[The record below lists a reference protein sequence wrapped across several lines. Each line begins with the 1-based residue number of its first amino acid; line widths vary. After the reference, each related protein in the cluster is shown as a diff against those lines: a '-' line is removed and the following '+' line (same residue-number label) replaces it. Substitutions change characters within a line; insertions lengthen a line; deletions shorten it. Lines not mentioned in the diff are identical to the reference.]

1 MRIGL
6 PTDIRD
12 AFFDKIYEIASVD
25 KNVIFMTAD
34 ADAFSLKKFKKDFPN
49 QFMNVGVSEQN
60 LITVAAGLALSGKK
74 VFIYAIIPFITMRC
88 YEQIKVNICSMN
100 LPVTIIGSGSGLS
113 FGNDGPTHHAIQD
126 ISVMR
131 TLPEIT
137 ILNPSDSTSAS
148 ECASLS
154 YESKC
159 RPVYVRLDK
168 GTFPNIYNEND
179 NYSDG
184 LKIIR
189 KLSDINIIST
199 GYMTHTSIDVALY
212 FKRYLDLNIG
222 IIDVYRLKPINKDLL
237 LKIIDTSRIIITIEE
252 NSIVGGLG
260 TFISEIIT
268 DTQRNVI
275 LKRIALPDKQCFE
288 YGSREW
294 LHEKYEID
302 ENSIIDCIIKMRD
315 QFC

>member
-1 MRIGL
+1 M
-6 PTDIRD
+6 TVDIRD
-12 AFFDKIYEIASVD
+12 SYFDKIYEISAID

-34 ADAFSLKKFKKDFPN
+34 ADAFSLKKYKKDFPN
-49 QFMNVGVSEQN
+49 RFMNVGVSEQN
-60 LITVAAGLALSGKK
+60 LINVAAGLALSGKK

-137 ILNPSDSTSAS
+137 ILNPSDNTSTSK
-148 ECASLS
+148 CAQLS
-154 YESKC
+154 YESKT
-159 RPVYVRLDK
+159 PVYVRLDK
-168 GTFPNIYNEND
+168 GTFPDIYNEKD

-189 KLSDINIIST
+189 NLSDINIIST
-199 GYMTHTSIDVALY
+199 GYMTHIAIDVANY
-212 FKRYLDLNIG
+212 FKRYRNLNVG
-222 IIDVYRLKPINKDLL
+222 VIDVYRLKPINKDLL
-237 LKIIDTSRIIITIEE
+237 LRYIDTSRIIITIEE

-268 DTQRNVI
+268 DTQNNRNVI
-275 LKRIALPDKQCFE
+275 LKRIAIPDKQCFD
-288 YGSREW
+288 YGDRKW
-294 LHEKYEID
+294 LHKKYEID
-302 ENSIIDCIIKMRD
+302 ENSIIDNITKMRD